1 MKRYVQTAMIL
12 LGIVFVPAVRPA
24 PSSGGCQDAAAKD
37 SKPSPGGEEVTLQQ
51 QIEGLAPEPRIA
63 YLRFLLQTKGPDPE
77 VYFQLGV
84 AFHEEDHIDSALVY
98 YGKAVDSDPGFSR
111 AYVNMGVIY
120 DDRGNINEALANFER
135 AALVNP
141 GDVLA
146 HSHAS
151 YIRFLRND
159 YNSAWRHLSTAL
171 ASDPDH
177 PQARFYLAIF
187 FWESGMYREALREW
201 ERVMEL
207 DAGGYLGGRAQENI
221 ILLQKELNVPGGM
234 REQKLKR

>member
-1 MKRYVQTAMIL
+1 MKILIQTAMIL
-12 LGIVFVPAVRPA
+12 LGIMFAQVARPA
-24 PSSGGCQDAAAKD
+24 LPPGGYLDAAVQD
-37 SKPSPGGEEVTLQQ
+37 STPSPGAQDVPLRQ
-51 QIEGLAPEPRIA
+51 QIEGLPPEPRIA
-63 YLRFLLQTKGPDPE
+63 YLKYLLQTQGPDPE
-77 VYFQLGV
+77 VYFQIGV
-84 AFHEEDHIDSALVY
+84 AFHEDDLVDSALAY
-98 YGKAVDSDPGFSR
+98 YGKAVDTDPGFSR
-111 AYVNMGVIY
+111 ALVNMGVIY
-120 DDRGNINEALANFER
+120 DDRGSFNEALASFER
-135 AALVNP
+135 ATFVNP

-159 YNSAWRHLSTAL
+159 YGSAWRHLSAAL
-171 ASDPDH
+171 ASEPDH

-207 DAGGYLGGRAQENI
+207 DAGGYLAGRAQENI

-234 REQKLKR
+234 RKQRPKR